1 MLTMDPSRR
10 AYVRLRVRRRRRVTG
25 VTVSNSSFGAVMLTS
40 GLMVYVNAGAYTTR
54 RGGGSAITCIGV
66 VSTTYDTPPVAQ
78 VRLRTSSA
86 APIAVRRLPPITKPV
101 DRDAMARV
109 AAPTRMAT
117 SELETSAAR
126 KLPRKTKNTA
136 AQDAVPNATLHVLF
150 HDDSRTM
157 ANRSL
162 TSSCCRAMTST
173 AKTPHRGDAIAAKT
187 HINVCAIIRV
197 STRASAPVTTT
208 TSAKTIVSIENRLD
222 ATSTS
227 VYAR

>member
-40 GLMVYVNAGAYTTR
+40 GLMAYVNAGAYTTR
-54 RGGGSAITCIGV
+54 RGGSAITGIGV

-126 KLPRKTKNTA
+126 KVPRKTKNTA
-136 AQDAVPNATLHVLF
+136 AQDAVPNAALHVLF

-162 TSSCCRAMTST
+162 TSSRCRAMTST
-173 AKTPHRGDAIAAKT
+173 AKTPHRGDVIAAKT